1 MAQFKH
7 YSLEKYRGPGSKHR
21 CPNCG
26 EKTWKPYVD
35 ESGTPFSEDF
45 KDADPKIR
53 ELAET
58 VGRCDNVRKC
68 GWNYTPKQF
77 FEETR
82 TGVPKY
88 REGYKPP
95 PPPTTAKPLNF
106 EYVRK
111 SFRPYH
117 STFAQYLRDVAKFPK
132 DRLDRVLQ
140 DYWVGATK
148 SQRICYWMIDINGN
162 CVDGKFMAYKPDGHR
177 DHDQHPTWARKWLIQ
192 QELRQGRITRKQA
205 DELEDQLVP
214 RPYFGTHLL
223 ADPRYKDKPVALV
236 EGEKSC
242 LICSTLYPRYL
253 WIACGTN
260 TFNIVKLLPVISQK
274 RKLFIFPDV
283 DPLDEWEQAA
293 KELKYRNVVFMGEYI
308 KENARTEKDD
318 SGDINLRLWM
328 ENPWDIID
336 SNEPNATEPTMAQLS
351 KPTVAQPTE
360 EPEWT
365 AEDEAKE
372 RLMEAEV
379 VEQALGYDKPNEAL
393 RLLMFGLDLR
403 LASGETIT
411 EPDYIGF

>member
-7 YSLEKYRGPGSKHR
+7 YSLAKYRGPGSKHR

-140 DYWVGATK
+140 DYWVGATQ

-177 DHDQHPTWARKWLIQ
+177 DHDQHPTWARKQLIR
-192 QELRQGRITRKQA
+192 QEHRQGRLTQKEVE
-205 DELEDQLVP
+205 ELEDQLVP

-242 LICSTLYPRYL
+242 LICSLVIPRYL
-253 WIACGTN
+253 WIACGTSN
-260 TFNIVKLLPVISQK
+260 FNIAKLLPVVSQK
-274 RKLFIFPDV
+274 RKLFIFPD
-283 DPLDEWEQAA
+283 LDQVENWRAA
-293 KELKYRNVVFMGEYI
+293 TEELKYTNTVFMGDFT
-308 KENARTEKDD
+308 KEQARTEKDD
-318 SGDINLRLWM
+318 MGDISLNLWLSG
-328 ENPWDIID
+328 EINQLPPNP
-336 SNEPNATEPTMAQLS
+336 AEPTTAQLS
-351 KPTVAQPTE
+351 KLTVAQPTE

-365 AEDEAKE
+365 AEDEVKS
-372 RLMEAEV
+372 RLMEVEV

-403 LASGETIT
+403 LTSEQIT
-411 EPDYIGF
+411 EPDYMGF

>member
-35 ESGTPFSEDF
+35 EEGIPFSEDF

-82 TGVPKY
+82 TGVPKH
-88 REGYKPP
+88 REGFRPP

-148 SQRICYWMIDINGN
+148 SQRICYWMIDYNGN

-177 DHDQHPTWARKWLIQ
+177 DHDQKPTWARKWLIR
-192 QELRQGRITRKQA
+192 QEQRQGRLTQKQV

-223 ADPRYKDKPVALV
+223 ADQRYRHKPVALV

-242 LICSTLYPRYL
+242 LVCSTLFPRFI
-253 WIACGTN
+253 WMACGGSGI
-260 TFNIVKLLPVISQK
+260 NIVKLLPVISQR

-283 DPLDEWEQAA
+283 DQLDVWEAKV
-293 KELKYRNVVFMGEYI
+293 KELKYPNAVFMGDYT
-308 KENARTEKDD
+308 KKFKKTEKDD
-318 SGDINLRLWM
+318 IGDINLRLWM
-328 ENPWDIID
+328 EEPWEIID
-336 SNEPNATEPTMAQLS
+336 SNEPNSAEPTTAQLS

-360 EPEWT
+360 EPEWK

-372 RLMEAEV
+372 RLMEVEV
-379 VEQALGYDKPNEAL
+379 IEQALGYDKPNEAL
-393 RLLMFGLDLR
+393 RLLMFKLDLR
-403 LASGETIT
+403 LTSEEIT

>member
-35 ESGTPFSEDF
+35 ENGTPFSEDF
-45 KDADPKIR
+45 KDGDPKIR

-82 TGVPKY
+82 TGVPKH

-95 PPPTTAKPLNF
+95 PPPQTAKPLNF

-148 SQRICYWMIDINGN
+148 SQLICYWMIDYNGN

-177 DHDQHPTWARKWLIQ
+177 DHDIHPSWARKILIR
-192 QELRQGRITRKQA
+192 QEQRQGRLTQKQV

-223 ADPRYKDKPVALV
+223 ADQRYRHKPVALV

-242 LICSTLYPRYL
+242 LVCSTLFPRFI
-253 WIACGTN
+253 WMACGGSGI
-260 TFNIVKLLPVISQK
+260 NIVKLLPAISQR

-283 DPLDEWEQAA
+283 DQLDVWEAKV
-293 KELKYRNVVFMGEYI
+293 KELKYPNAVFMGDYT
-308 KENARTEKDD
+308 KKFKKTEKDD
-318 SGDINLRLWM
+318 IGDINLRLWM
-328 ENPWDIID
+328 EQPWEIID
-336 SNEPNATEPTMAQLS
+336 SNEPNSAEPTTAQLS

-360 EPEWT
+360 EPEQT

-372 RLMEAEV
+372 RLMEVEV
-379 VEQALGYDKPNEAL
+379 IEQALGYDQPNEAL
-393 RLLMFGLDLR
+393 RLLMFKLDLR
-403 LASGETIT
+403 LTSEQIT

>member
-88 REGYKPP
+88 REGFRPP

-177 DHDQHPTWARKWLIQ
+177 DHDQHPTWARKQLIN
-192 QELRQGRITRKQA
+192 QEHRQGRLTQKEVE
-205 DELEDQLVP
+205 ELEDQLVP

-242 LICSTLYPRYL
+242 LICSLVIPRYL
-253 WIACGTN
+253 WIACGTSN
-260 TFNIVKLLPVISQK
+260 FNIAKLLPVVSQK
-274 RKLFIFPDV
+274 RKLFIFPD
-283 DPLDEWEQAA
+283 LDQVENWRAA
-293 KELKYRNVVFMGEYI
+293 TEELKYTNTVFMGDFT
-308 KENARTEKDD
+308 KEQARTEKDD
-318 SGDINLRLWM
+318 MGDISLNLWLSG
-328 ENPWDIID
+328 EINQLP
-336 SNEPNATEPTMAQLS
+336 PNSAEPTTAQLS

-365 AEDEAKE
+365 AEDEVKE
-372 RLMEAEV
+372 RLMEVEV
-379 VEQALGYDKPNEAL
+379 VEQALGYDEPNEAL
-393 RLLMFGLDLR
+393 RMLMFGLDLQ
-403 LASGETIT
+403 LTSEQIT
-411 EPDYIGF
+411 EPDYMGF

>member
-7 YSLEKYRGPGSKHR
+7 YSLEKYRGPNSKHK
-21 CPNCG
+21 CPGCG

-35 ESGTPFSEDF
+35 EDGIPFSEDF
-45 KDADPKIR
+45 KDADPKIY
-53 ELAET
+53 ELAQT

-82 TGVPKY
+82 TGVPKH

-111 SFRPYH
+111 SFMPYH
-117 STFAQYLRDVAKFPK
+117 STFAQYLRDVAKLPK

-148 SQRICYWMIDINGN
+148 SQRICYWMIDVNGN
-162 CVDGKFMAYKPDGHR
+162 CYDGKFMAYKPDGHR
-177 DHDQHPTWARKWLIQ
+177 DHDHHPTWARKWLIQ

-293 KELKYRNVVFMGEYI
+293 KDLKYRNVVFMGEYI
-308 KENARTEKDD
+308 KEKARTEKDD

-336 SNEPNATEPTMAQLS
+336 FNEPNSAEPTTAQLS

-365 AEDEAKE
+365 AEDEAME
-372 RLMEAEV
+372 RLMEVEV
-379 VEQALGYDKPNEAL
+379 VEQALGYEEPCEPL
-393 RLLMFGLDLR
+393 RLLMFGLDLHI
-403 LASGETIT
+403 ASGEVIT